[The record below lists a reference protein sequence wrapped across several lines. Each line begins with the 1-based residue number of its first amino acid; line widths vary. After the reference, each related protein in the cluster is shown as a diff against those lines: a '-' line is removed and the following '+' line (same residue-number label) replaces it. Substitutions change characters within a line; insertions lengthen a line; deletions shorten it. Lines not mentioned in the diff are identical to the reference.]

1 MKDDKDLLD
10 AKLSGNNELDHSNTD
25 RIEEVKKRSLKAIFL
40 EVLVYIAI
48 FYACIYIIPIYVIQ
62 RTVVDGPSMENT
74 LFNEENLWVEKISYR
89 VDALN
94 RFDII
99 VFYPYGHDVEEYFVK
114 RIIGLPGETVQIIGS
129 DIYIN
134 GEVLEEDYGKDPIT
148 YSGIAEEPIT
158 LGENEYFV
166 LGDNREI
173 SFDSRYE
180 EIGIISKDNIG
191 GRAILRIWPLN
202 KFGLID

>member
-1 MKDDKDLLD
+1 MNNDK
-10 AKLSGNNELDHSNTD
+10 NELNANPSENKEYKNRELEPDD
-25 RIEEVKKRSLKAIFL
+25 DVKKRSVKSVLL
-40 EVLVYIAI
+40 EVLMYIVL
-48 FYACIYIIPIYVIQ
+48 FYVCIAVVPNYVIQ

-74 LFNEENLWVEKISYR
+74 LVNGENLLVEKLSFR
-89 VDALN
+89 LDALK

-129 DIYIN
+129 EIYIN

-158 LGENEYFV
+158 LGNEEYFV

-180 EIGIISKDNIG
+180 EIGIIYKDNIG
-191 GRAILRIWPLN
+191 GRAILRIWPFN

>member
-1 MKDDKDLLD
+1 MY
-10 AKLSGNNELDHSNTD
+10 
-25 RIEEVKKRSLKAIFL
+25 I
-40 EVLVYIAI
+40 VLFYVCIAVV
-48 FYACIYIIPIYVIQ
+48 PNYVIQ

-74 LFNEENLWVEKISYR
+74 LVNGENLLVEKLSFR
-89 VDALN
+89 LDALK

-129 DIYIN
+129 EIYIN

-158 LGENEYFV
+158 LGNEEYFV

-191 GRAILRIWPLN
+191 GRAILRIWPFN

>member
-1 MKDDKDLLD
+1 MNNDK
-10 AKLSGNNELDHSNTD
+10 NELNANPSENKEYKNRELEPDED
-25 RIEEVKKRSLKAIFL
+25 VKKRSVKSVLL
-40 EVLVYIAI
+40 EVLMYIVL
-48 FYACIYIIPIYVIQ
+48 FYVCIAVVPNYVIQ

-74 LFNEENLWVEKISYR
+74 LVNGENLLVEKLSFR
-89 VDALN
+89 LDALK

-129 DIYIN
+129 EIYIN

-158 LGENEYFV
+158 LGNEEYFV

-180 EIGIISKDNIG
+180 EIGIIYKDNIG
-191 GRAILRIWPLN
+191 GRAILRIWPFN

>member
-74 LFNEENLWVEKISYR
+74 LFNEENLLVEKISYR

-129 DIYIN
+129 DIN

-148 YSGIAEEPIT
+148 YSGIAEDPIT

>member
-1 MKDDKDLLD
+1 MNSDKNVLN
-10 AKLSGNNELDHSNTD
+10 ANPSENNEYKNRELEQDED
-25 RIEEVKKRSLKAIFL
+25 VKKRSVKSVLL
-40 EVLVYIAI
+40 EVLMYIVL
-48 FYACIYIIPIYVIQ
+48 FYVCIAVVPNYVIQ

-74 LFNEENLWVEKISYR
+74 LVNGENLLVEKLSFR
-89 VDALN
+89 LDALK

-129 DIYIN
+129 EIYIN

-158 LGENEYFV
+158 LGNEEYFV

-191 GRAILRIWPLN
+191 GRAILRIWPFN